1 MVPLLLLFPVVSA
14 LTPNSFE
21 QIGNATRFGSY
32 GLVLVMIF
40 LGPLAHYKS
49 GSLTSLWSLSG
60 FILYTRW
67 FGGLRLT
74 PGAYLTPFQEGVGE
88 SLSPRNMLSVTGGKD
103 ISQEKIKSL
112 GVESTLFVQNS
123 EQLLFG
129 LAAAIAILIVF
140 SLLGKGEGESCFHKM
155 KQKLQYSILIVPLL
169 LCFQDLLIYA
179 FLQMQGLAFSSAGEA
194 ISVLLCFAYLLF
206 ALAFTLLVP
215 IIAYKRLKS
224 LRSGNLIYC
233 FKWRVLIEDMKLGL
247 PYIRY
252 QYYCIYL
259 LQRWIASIL
268 YVFLDSV
275 AELQAIAML
284 VLEALV
290 LVWVVYARPYEKP
303 VDNLCLALV
312 HADVCLLLLF
322 DSCFLLSWN
331 ENGEMF
337 LALAYIGAYLTGI
350 TVCLARFAVNLYS
363 KKETPAQEPQTA
375 ITDITATELKP
386 TPAKATEES
395 DQVLS
400 QKPSDPYLKMQTLT
414 PPSKVKHRN
423 QVVPVTPATPLTA
436 VPVNTQN
443 SQEDAESWVNRWS
456 RFKGSVQ

>member
-1 MVPLLLLFPVVSA
+1 MVPLFLLFPAVSA
-14 LTPNSFE
+14 LTPNTFE
-21 QIGNATRFGSY
+21 TFGTVTRFSCY
-32 GLVLVMIF
+32 GLVLMMLF

-67 FGGLRLT
+67 FGALRLI
-74 PGAYLTPFQEGVGE
+74 PGAYLSPFQEAIGE
-88 SLSPRNMLSVTGGKD
+88 SLSPRNMFSVTGGKD
-103 ISQEKIKSL
+103 ISQEKIKTL

-140 SLLGKGEGESCFHKM
+140 SLLGKGEGESFSHKM
-155 KQKLQYSILIVPLL
+155 KLKLQYSMLIVPAL

-179 FLQMQGLAFSSAGEA
+179 FLQMQGLAFSSVGEA
-194 ISVLLCFAYLLF
+194 ISVLLGFAYLLF
-206 ALAFTLLVP
+206 AIVFTLLVP
-215 IIAYKRLKS
+215 IITCKRLKS
-224 LRSGNLIYC
+224 LKSGDLIYC

-247 PYIRY
+247 SYIRY

-259 LQRWIASIL
+259 LQRWFASIL

-275 AELQAIAML
+275 AELQIVAML

-322 DSCFLLSWN
+322 DGCFLLSWN
-331 ENGEMF
+331 EKEEIF
-337 LALAYIGAYLTGI
+337 LALAYAGAYIAGI
-350 TVCLARFAVNLYS
+350 TICLARFAVNLYS
-363 KKETPAQEPQTA
+363 KKEPPALEPQTA
-375 ITDITATELKP
+375 ITDITVTELKS
-386 TPAKATEES
+386 TRVKAIDDS
-395 DQVLS
+395 DQIPS

-414 PPSKVKHRN
+414 PPLKVKHQN
-423 QVVPVTPATPLTA
+423 KVVPMSPATPLTA

-443 SQEDAESWVNRWS
+443 SQEDPESWVNRWS